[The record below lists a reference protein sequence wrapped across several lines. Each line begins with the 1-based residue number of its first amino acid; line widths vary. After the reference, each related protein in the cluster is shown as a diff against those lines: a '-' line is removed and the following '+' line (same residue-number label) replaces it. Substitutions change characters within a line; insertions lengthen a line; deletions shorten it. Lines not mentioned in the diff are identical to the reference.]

1 MPRKSSKR
9 IIRYLVHFCADGTC
23 YPESSIE
30 CSTLKEAKQEAKQE
44 RRSANNDGFNFRIYR
59 PLKDINTKEFWYSQ
73 TLVYA
78 NNGLSEIQIT
88 RLDES
93 DWYTEESQNAF

>member
-1 MPRKSSKR
+1 MPQTSKR
-9 IIRYLVHFCADGTC
+9 IIRYLVHFCADGQC

-30 CSTLKEAKQEAKQE
+30 CSTLAEAKQEAKRE
-44 RRSANNDGFNFRIYR
+44 RRSANNDGFDFRIYR
-59 PLKDINTKEFWYSQ
+59 PLQQFTVKEFWYSQ

-78 NNGLSEIQIT
+78 HTPNGLSQIQIT

-93 DWYTEESQNAF
+93 DWYTEES